1 MKRMLYAIMGLLTFT
16 SCQQYDFPEQEECV
30 LELDIARAHVPVVAT
45 RAIDTDLA
53 ITILDATGKVYKRIA
68 TGEVSNEIPMRAGTF
83 TLCVHTDNLTTWHE
97 ANEGRGEACY
107 YASAEVTMQRGE
119 RGYLSM
125 SVPMINYAVGLE
137 LPELFNELF
146 TSHWLTLKSGSREV
160 VIREGEKAYFDVE
173 DGGFTHALSVVNL
186 DGATHAY
193 APKSFGNVLSG
204 KYYLLTYSYGY
215 NEMPAKVKVCDY

>member
-1 MKRMLYAIMGLLTFT
+1 MKRMLYAIMGLLTFA
-16 SCQQYDFPEQEECV
+16 SCQQYELPEQEECV
-30 LELDIARAHVPVVAT
+30 LELDITCAYVPVVAT
-45 RAIDTDLA
+45 RAIDADLA
-53 ITILDATGKVYKRIA
+53 VTILDATGKVYKRVA
-68 TGEVSNEIPMRAGTF
+68 AGKVSNEIPMRAGTF
-83 TLCVHTDNLTTWHE
+83 TLCVHTDNLDTWPA
-97 ANEGRGEACY
+97 ANGGLGEACY

-146 TSHWLTLKSGSREV
+146 TSHRLTLKSGSREV

-173 DGGFTHALSVVNL
+173 DGGFAHALSVVNL

-193 APKSFGNVLSG
+193 APKSFGDVLSG